1 MCKKGKQDNEM
12 LFIIC
17 FNSNSEMQANHLREG
32 SGLLC
37 VRYSRDGLAGGDL
50 GWDQGN
56 HIPSQSPTGLQGL
69 LSGEGVAGGPAQSP
83 EEQGLPV
90 AMAGMK
96 GRPLGALL
104 PSPNPPVNAF
114 SSTANCIYGFLEFSK

>member
-1 MCKKGKQDNEM
+1 M

-17 FNSNSEMQANHLREG
+17 FNSNSETQVNHLREG

-50 GWDQGN
+50 GWEQGN
-56 HIPSQSPTGLQGL
+56 HVPSQSPTGLRGL
-69 LSGEGVAGGPAQSP
+69 LSGEGVAGGLAQSP

-90 AMAGMK
+90 AVAGVK
-96 GRPLGALL
+96 GPPLGVLL
-104 PSPNPPVNAF
+104 PSSNHCPPVNAL
-114 SSTANCIYGFLEFSK
+114 SSAANCIYGFLEFSK

>member
-1 MCKKGKQDNEM
+1 
-12 LFIIC
+12 
-17 FNSNSEMQANHLREG
+17 MQANHLREG

-69 LSGEGVAGGPAQSP
+69 LSREGVAGGLAQSP

-90 AMAGMK
+90 AMK
-96 GRPLGALL
+96 GHPLGWDEGPPSWSSSSIPKSTRECTFINCKLYLWLL
-104 PSPNPPVNAF
+104 GIF
-114 SSTANCIYGFLEFSK
+114 QMK